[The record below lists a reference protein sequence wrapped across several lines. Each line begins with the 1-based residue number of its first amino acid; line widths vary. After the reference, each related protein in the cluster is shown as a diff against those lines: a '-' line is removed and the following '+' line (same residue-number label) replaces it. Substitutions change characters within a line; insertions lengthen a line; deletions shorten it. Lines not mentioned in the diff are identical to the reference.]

1 MAAEIMEILAD
12 LVRLTDRNPEA
23 KALLE
28 GITLGAR
35 IAKAAQAK
43 EAPRDAG

>member
-1 MAAEIMEILAD
+1 MAEELKEALAD
-12 LVRLTDRNPEA
+12 LVQLTDHNPEA

>member
-1 MAAEIMEILAD
+1 MAEELRQALAD
-12 LVRLTDRNPEA
+12 LVRLTDHNPEA

-35 IAKAAQAK
+35 IAKAEQAK
-43 EAPRDAG
+43 DAPRDAE

>member
-1 MAAEIMEILAD
+1 MAEELRQALAE

-23 KALLE
+23 K
-28 GITLGAR
+28 
-35 IAKAAQAK
+35 

>member
-1 MAAEIMEILAD
+1 MAEELKEALAD

-35 IAKAAQAK
+35 IAKAEQAK
-43 EAPRDAG
+43 DAPRDAG